1 MNQTKKVNLNDLI
14 YRYKGNTPNEE
25 FNKYDNAL
33 DLIDK
38 IRNGEIKL
46 AEVKNNQSN
55 FKFNLGE
62 IKKGS
67 KKGAKKT
74 QYAILKCFT
83 KRGKRL
89 LNF

>member
-25 FNKYDNAL
+25 FSKYDNAL

-38 IRNGEIKL
+38 IRNYEIKL
-46 AEVKNNQSN
+46 AEVKNNQNN
-55 FKFNLGE
+55 FKLTLGE
-62 IKKGS
+62 IKRS
-67 KKGAKKT
+67 KKT
-74 QYAILKCFT
+74 QYTILKCFI

-89 LNF
+89 LNFLMIIL

>member
-38 IRNGEIKL
+38 IRNYEIKL
-46 AEVKNNQSN
+46 AEVKNNQNN
-55 FKFNLGE
+55 FKLTLGE
-62 IKKGS
+62 IKRS
-67 KKGAKKT
+67 KKT
-74 QYAILKCFT
+74 QYTILKCFI

-89 LNF
+89 LSFLMIIL